1 MIESENLKQWEHCK
15 LYEQMIEDVTMKST
29 ATESTLPTFFLSATA
44 WVFGTFLCV
53 MLFLNLSGCSEPTV
67 GQQFRDIMAEIDAK
81 CRKEG
86 IGPYLSPDEPPRS
99 RKRTDS
105 SCDILK
111 IKPADP
117 LATEEGRFA
126 YSINLPPPHDKPIV
140 EYRKGMSAERYFK
153 ALCEKEAGEFVFRT
167 VEGVDGIKIMR
178 PFPPQSLPFYAE
190 MTASF
195 QLALFDTT
203 PSSLVE
209 GANGV
214 YSYVDAIEIVYGS
227 QHQTQMVHYY
237 FDPKLPARVSPYGVA
252 QYPITKSQAR
262 YGYTF
267 RSAALPDAARENGIV
282 GGELIILDIVTEE
295 VLAYRRIFTRMHF
308 VDRQSAETVA
318 GTICMNIAYQ
328 KGGEKFLAEVLKPA
342 AKTQRDTK

>member
-1 MIESENLKQWEHCK
+1 MNRALN
-15 LYEQMIEDVTMKST
+15 KSV
-29 ATESTLPTFFLSATA
+29 PFLSL
-44 WVFGTFLCV
+44 FGAFLCA
-53 MLFLNLSGCSEPTV
+53 LLCLHLSGCSEPTV
-67 GQQFRDIMAEIDAK
+67 GQQFRNIMAEIDAK

-86 IGPYLSPDEPPRS
+86 VGPYLSPDEPPRS

-111 IKPADP
+111 SEPADP

-126 YSINLPPPHDKPIV
+126 YSIKLPSLHDKPDV
-140 EYRKGMSAERYFK
+140 EYRKGMSAEKNFK
-153 ALCEKEAGEFVFRT
+153 ALCENEAGEFVFRT
-167 VEGVDGIKIMR
+167 VKGVDGIKIMR

-209 GANGV
+209 GVNGV
-214 YSYVDAIEIVYGS
+214 YSYVDAIEIISGS
-227 QHQTQMVHYY
+227 QSQTQMVHYY
-237 FDPKLPARVSPYGVA
+237 FDPELPAGVPPYGVA
-252 QYPITKSQAR
+252 QSPIAKSQSR

-267 RSAALPDAARENGIV
+267 RGVALPDAARENGIV
-282 GGELIILDIVTEE
+282 GGELIVLDIVTQE
-295 VLAYRRIFTRMHF
+295 VLAYRRIFTLMHF
-308 VDRQSAETVA
+308 VDRQSVEAVA
-318 GTICMNIAYQ
+318 GTICMNVAYQ

-342 AKTQRDTK
+342 AKNQRDTE

>member
-1 MIESENLKQWEHCK
+1 
-15 LYEQMIEDVTMKST
+15 MKST
-29 ATESTLPTFFLSATA
+29 TTQSTLPTFFLSNRA
-44 WVFGTFLCV
+44 WVFGTLLCV
-53 MLFLNLSGCSEPTV
+53 ILFLQLSGCSEPTV

-126 YSINLPPPHDKPIV
+126 YSIQLPPPHDKPKV
-140 EYRKGMSAERYFK
+140 EYKKGMTAEAYFK
-153 ALCEKEAGEFVFRT
+153 ELCEKEAGDFVFRKA
-167 VEGVDGIKIMR
+167 EGVDGIKIMR
-178 PFPPQSLPFYAE
+178 PFPPRSLPFYAE

-195 QLALFDTT
+195 QLALFDST

-209 GANGV
+209 SANGV
-214 YSYVDAIEIVYGS
+214 YSYVDAVEIVNGS
-227 QHQTQMVHYY
+227 QNQTKIVHYY
-237 FDPKLPARVSPYGVA
+237 FDPKLPTRVSPYGVA
-252 QYPITKSQAR
+252 QYPIAQSQAR

-267 RSAALPDAARENGIV
+267 RSAALPSAARENGIV

-295 VLAYRRIFTRMHF
+295 VLAYRRIFTLMRF

-318 GTICMNIAYQ
+318 GTICMNAAYQ
-328 KGGEKFLAEVLKPA
+328 KGGEKFLAEVLNPV
-342 AKTQRDTK
+342 AKIQRETK